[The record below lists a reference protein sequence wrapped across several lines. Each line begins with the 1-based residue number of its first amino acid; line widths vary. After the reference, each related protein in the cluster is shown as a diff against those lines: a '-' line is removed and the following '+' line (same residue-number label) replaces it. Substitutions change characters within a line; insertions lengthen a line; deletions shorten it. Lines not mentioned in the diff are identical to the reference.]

1 MKQKNNDTT
10 SYKEIYTYKE
20 KEFLLGAK
28 EVVLCGILTR
38 CDDVYNEFIVDGTDI
53 IGMFQGCE
61 HVTDFAILTGYKQHK
76 DDDYF
81 DNPTCNKIEFIDTK
95 GNHIFL
101 DPCDRTHG
109 FYPLIKYH
117 FIEDMSRDY
126 RGEIEFGEYP
136 QKVVSLKLSCDLER
150 IYSRG
155 GLKETGKIYT
165 IDSVDVNDK
174 NTHFKARQYVE
185 YEYNGKKYIR
195 FIGDSNCEGEI
206 LSDGRKVKKGEVYWI
221 EVKPIRW
228 LIVSTHTGEYAVT
241 KNIMFAGVQM
251 SLSPFLFNFF
261 ENLTILEYFNT
272 FFIKDIIPSKI
283 NNKLIETRNSVQLQE
298 QTSEMILLENIEFL
312 LQKLKILDEKLYKK
326 YKAQYEEMINSED
339 KILTLYPLTKEAALQ
354 LMITIEQALEKNTN
368 KIIKTKLIELKEKYI
383 LSLIK

>member
-1 MKQKNNDTT
+1 M
-10 SYKEIYTYKE
+10 
-20 KEFLLGAK
+20 
-28 EVVLCGILTR
+28 
-38 CDDVYNEFIVDGTDI
+38 
-53 IGMFQGCE
+53 
-61 HVTDFAILTGYKQHK
+61 
-76 DDDYF
+76 
-81 DNPTCNKIEFIDTK
+81 
-95 GNHIFL
+95 
-101 DPCDRTHG
+101 
-109 FYPLIKYH
+109 
-117 FIEDMSRDY
+117 
-126 RGEIEFGEYP
+126 
-136 QKVVSLKLSCDLER
+136 
-150 IYSRG
+150 
-155 GLKETGKIYT
+155 
-165 IDSVDVNDK
+165 
-174 NTHFKARQYVE
+174 
-185 YEYNGKKYIR
+185 
-195 FIGDSNCEGEI
+195 
-206 LSDGRKVKKGEVYWI
+206 
-221 EVKPIRW
+221 KPIRW

-383 LSLIK
+383 LSLIDNKKTNYTLQQIDDITKKFLEEKDKYSLLDQRTILKDISLIYLFEVMENIDDMTKEILEKSYFKLCLNYILISLNSLIEENIIKTDLQIDFNNEITLEYVFELLKNIRFKKKKIKQI